1 MILKDYTLTF
11 SHSTEPERQDPT
23 LKCHLFLSLTI
34 IGLKQCTFPEVNCA
48 VCGTDCTKRLFWPE
62 RTDSKDP
69 FFPSHILS
77 AVSKQSMHDL
87 GIALWVSSFL
97 SGLNRR
103 FAQFVVQKLMILVWW
118 WQVLIF
124 KANWTHDSP
133 IAAPENELNRRRLFA
148 ISVTIKWAKRSNRF
162 AMKERP

>member
-34 IGLKQCTFPEVNCA
+34 TGLNQNKQCTFPEVNCA
-48 VCGTDCTKRLFWPE
+48 VCGTEMNDFSLVMTGRPTLF
-62 RTDSKDP
+62 
-69 FFPSHILS
+69 
-77 AVSKQSMHDL
+77 
-87 GIALWVSSFL
+87 
-97 SGLNRR
+97 
-103 FAQFVVQKLMILVWW
+103 
-118 WQVLIF
+118 IF